1 MNWWA
6 GGKTEKAS
14 PKKRRDER
22 KKGNVFKSQDIVTV
36 VSLLG
41 SFCSLRFL
49 FPVIYGSTASYAKR
63 CIVGVGELKDFQVLG
78 GGYYLR
84 DLLLQFIKISLPL
97 LLVAVFM
104 AAIGVGS
111 QTKFLCTMKNAAPK
125 FSRLNPIGG
134 IRKIISL
141 KSVVELSKSLIKII
155 VLLSVL
161 YQFLKSCLPFVT
173 ASLNISSLG
182 AASYLLQYIYS
193 MILKVVMW
201 FGVIAAFDF
210 LYQWW
215 DYERQLM
222 MSKQE
227 VKEEYKQQE
236 GDPQIK
242 GRIRNLQRMR
252 AKQRM
257 MQAVPTADVVIR
269 NPTHVA
275 VALKYDISSDRAP
288 ILVAKGVDH
297 TALKIVEVAM
307 DSHVEV
313 IENVSVARAVYS
325 STELNQEIPPELY
338 GIVADLMIYI
348 YQLKGKKG

>member
-1 MNWWA
+1 
-6 GGKTEKAS
+6 
-14 PKKRRDER
+14 
-22 KKGNVFKSQDIVTV
+22 
-36 VSLLG
+36 
-41 SFCSLRFL
+41 
-49 FPVIYGSTASYAKR
+49 
-63 CIVGVGELKDFQVLG
+63 
-78 GGYYLR
+78 
-84 DLLLQFIKISLPL
+84 
-97 LLVAVFM
+97 
-104 AAIGVGS
+104 
-111 QTKFLCTMKNAAPK
+111 
-125 FSRLNPIGG
+125 
-134 IRKIISL
+134 
-141 KSVVELSKSLIKII
+141 
-155 VLLSVL
+155 
-161 YQFLKSCLPFVT
+161 
-173 ASLNISSLG
+173 
-182 AASYLLQYIYS
+182 
-193 MILKVVMW
+193 
-201 FGVIAAFDF
+201 
-210 LYQWW
+210 
-215 DYERQLM
+215 M

-227 VKEEYKQQE
+227 MKEEYKQQE

-338 GIVADLMIYI
+338 SIVADLMIYI

>member
-1 MNWWA
+1 
-6 GGKTEKAS
+6 
-14 PKKRRDER
+14 
-22 KKGNVFKSQDIVTV
+22 
-36 VSLLG
+36 
-41 SFCSLRFL
+41 
-49 FPVIYGSTASYAKR
+49 
-63 CIVGVGELKDFQVLG
+63 
-78 GGYYLR
+78 
-84 DLLLQFIKISLPL
+84 
-97 LLVAVFM
+97 
-104 AAIGVGS
+104 
-111 QTKFLCTMKNAAPK
+111 
-125 FSRLNPIGG
+125 
-134 IRKIISL
+134 
-141 KSVVELSKSLIKII
+141 
-155 VLLSVL
+155 
-161 YQFLKSCLPFVT
+161 
-173 ASLNISSLG
+173 
-182 AASYLLQYIYS
+182 
-193 MILKVVMW
+193 MW

-227 VKEEYKQQE
+227 MKEEYKQQE

>member
-1 MNWWA
+1 LA
-6 GGKTEKAS
+6 GDKTEKAS

-22 KKGNVFKSQDIVTV
+22 KKGNVFKSQDIITV

-111 QTKFLCTMKNAAPK
+111 QTKFLFTMKNAAPK

-161 YQFLKSCLPFVT
+161 YQFLKSCLLFVT